1 MSILNPY
8 RIITLGILI
17 VAAFSVACS
26 GETEVVQEIVVET
39 VVVEKEVQVV
49 EKEVEVVSYDGVND
63 ALSDTDIDIRIFG
76 KQTTREY
83 RRMAVILAP
92 TLEQAKT
99 AAKKVKVIIN

>member
-39 VVVEKEVQVV
+39 VVVEKEVIQEVEKIV
-49 EKEVEVVSYDGVND
+49 EKEVEKGKLKYS
-63 ALSDTDIDIRIFG
+63 AFPLRI
-76 KQTTREY
+76 
-83 RRMAVILAP
+83 
-92 TLEQAKT
+92 LEF
-99 AAKKVKVIIN
+99 